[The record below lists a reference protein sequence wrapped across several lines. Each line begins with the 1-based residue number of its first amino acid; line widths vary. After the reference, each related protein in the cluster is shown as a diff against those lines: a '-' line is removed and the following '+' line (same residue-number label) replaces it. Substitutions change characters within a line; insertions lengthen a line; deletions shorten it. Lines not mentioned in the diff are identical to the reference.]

1 MVSPQRIAMRYCK
14 GWFIIDLISSV
25 PLDSIAHLME
35 HDKAIDSTALSSA
48 KLLRFLRLAR

>member
-1 MVSPQRIAMRYCK
+1 MRYFK

-25 PLDSIAHLME
+25 PLDSIAHLMA

>member
-1 MVSPQRIAMRYCK
+1 MRYFK
-14 GWFIIDLISSV
+14 GWFVIDLISSV
-25 PLDSIAHLME
+25 PLDGIAHLLV